1 MATRIVFNDP
11 ATNGRPNGFRQILL
25 SEGCKTLVEN
35 TTAEI
40 CDKANGNN
48 RMGGDGFR
56 ASVQVGNYGGGRYIG
71 FVTATDAK
79 ASAAQSEDQALLRAL
94 Q

>member
-1 MATRIVFNDP
+1 MAIRLQFNSE
-11 ATNGRPNGFRQILL
+11 GFRQILL
-25 SEGCKTLVEN
+25 SEGCKKVVEQ

-40 CDKANGNN
+40 CEKANGNN
-48 RMGGDGFR
+48 ARGGEGFK
-56 ASVQVGNYGGGRYIG
+56 ATVMAGGYGGGRYIG
-71 FVTATDAK
+71 FVTAADEK